1 MKFLKSTAF
10 IALILIV
17 TVPVFAQKL
26 KPEEIVA
33 KHLDS
38 IGTAEA
44 RAGAKSR
51 MIVGEVNVT
60 FVSKKSQLTQGRVV
74 LASEGKKSLLGMTL
88 NAADY
93 TNERMISDGTKASIG
108 FAYMSR
114 RSPFGEFVAS
124 NDSIM
129 TKGLLGGA
137 LSTNW
142 ALLDTS
148 DGKGKLSGGGT
159 KKIEG
164 KEVYAMSYTTKGG
177 GDITLFFDKET
188 FRHVRT
194 EYKIMQSAGIGRTPE
209 QSSGYDETRIKLVED
224 FSDFKDEKGLM
235 LPHSYKITYTN
246 SGQGGTSELEW
257 AIVLSSFTLNP
268 KLDANTFDQ

>member
-1 MKFLKSTAF
+1 MKFIKSTAL
-10 IALILIV
+10 IALVLIAS
-17 TVPVFAQKL
+17 VPVLAQKL

-44 RAGAKSR
+44 RAAAKSR
-51 MIVGEVNVT
+51 MVVGEVVIT
-60 FVSKKSQLTQGRVV
+60 FVTKKSQLTQGRFV

-88 NAADY
+88 NANDY
-93 TNERMISDGTKASIG
+93 TNERMIFDGSKANIG

-114 RSPFGEFVAS
+114 RSPLGEFVSS
-124 NDSIM
+124 NDSIL
-129 TKGLLGGA
+129 TKGLLGGV
-137 LSTNW
+137 LSTGW

-148 DGKGKLSGGGT
+148 DGRGKLSGGGT
-159 KKIEG
+159 KKIDG
-164 KEVYAMSYTTKGG
+164 KEVYAMSYSAKGG
-177 GDITLFFDKET
+177 GDITMFFEKDT

-235 LPHSYKITYTN
+235 MPHAYKITYSNT
-246 SGQGGTSELEW
+246 GQGGTSELEW
-257 AIVLSSFTLNP
+257 AIILSAFSANPTLE
-268 KLDANTFDQ
+268 ANTFGQ